1 MTKMS
6 VDATSAQKKMWM
18 QLHCKTGV
26 NMASMQ
32 DKCCHGFMVK
42 TIDVAMSQRQVLAQF
57 QYKEKCWCSIITK
70 TRANIASPVIASL
83 HHEHQ

>member
-32 DKCCHGFMVK
+32 GQMLSWLHGK
-42 TIDVAMSQRQVLAQF
+42 D
-57 QYKEKCWCSIITK
+57 
-70 TRANIASPVIASL
+70 N
-83 HHEHQ
+83 